1 MVALP
6 IGMAVR
12 TATSSSFDQSS
23 SSSRVVDVWYRFV
36 VFAALYAVLAG
47 WSAADALEPSRCAP
61 KVTKKKKPKNENFVI
76 IIIIIFVLFYQK
88 SFYYI
93 CLHLLSSV
101 DYPVVGFA
109 RTAHGEVFLSEIL
122 FFLPRPCKTRVSVQ
136 NAGLLLLYA
145 RSVVQC
151 AAARNRSCVKD
162 VPPL

>member
-47 WSAADALEPSRCAP
+47 RSAADALEPSRCAP

-76 IIIIIFVLFYQK
+76 IIIIIFVYQT

-93 CLHLLSSV
+93 YMFTPSLV
-101 DYPVVGFA
+101 
-109 RTAHGEVFLSEIL
+109 RR
-122 FFLPRPCKTRVSVQ
+122 LPRRGFCSNGARRSFSFRNFVFSPPTVQ
-136 NAGLLLLYA
+136 NARI
-145 RSVVQC
+145 RSKRGFVIIVRAKC
-151 AAARNRSCVKD
+151 SAVCHGT
-162 VPPL
+162 